1 MQTIKSQ
8 LKLMACLCLFW
19 FLAAGC
25 CSTPCLDCI
34 PHNKMPYM
42 LYDKGI
48 KYYLTDHVSIDQMI
62 DAEELQDFISKRW
75 PEILRS
81 KFPNDKELM
90 TYLDERQK
98 KLDELHQKVE
108 SKHESHMDF
117 LWDMED
123 NLEKTSGE
131 LYFYYRVSDKKD
143 NEEEQGYLIL
153 SKGKVFKT
161 YVTGTD
167 IKTIKQPNT
176 ALEPTATAS

>member
-1 MQTIKSQ
+1 M
-8 LKLMACLCLFW
+8 
-19 FLAAGC
+19 
-25 CSTPCLDCI
+25 
-34 PHNKMPYM
+34 PHV

-75 PEILRS
+75 PEVLRN

-108 SKHESHMDF
+108 SKHESYLDY
-117 LWDMED
+117 LWDMKD
-123 NLEKTSGE
+123 NLKKTGGE
-131 LYFYYRVSDKKD
+131 LYSYYRVSDKKD
-143 NEEEQGYLIL
+143 NEKEEGYLIL
-153 SKGKVFKT
+153 SNGKVFKT

-176 ALEPTATAS
+176 ALEPTPTAP